1 MVRPNSWTAYGLMF
15 GVLVSVGLTL
25 TAPVWAFPPTQD
37 LTDQSASLQIAQA
50 APAPKLGLDGKP
62 IPTAPDLVTQAN
74 AYYAAGEKAF
84 YKNDLSTAET
94 MLKKSIDCRDELKKV
109 REAKDYLKGVDTLG
123 KVLRKQNKFDEA
135 EKYYRKGLS
144 MASQGLGPTAYEVK
158 SSLVNLADVC
168 EKQQKYPDALTY
180 YKQLQ
185 TITEGRDGYDD
196 PDAEEYRRKIL
207 DINIKGGNYEA
218 AETLL
223 KNSINHQEAQ
233 GKGNAPETIKLLDKY
248 ADVLKRAC
256 KIEEAEAIEAKIKG
270 IKEASAP

>member
-1 MVRPNSWTAYGLMF
+1 MVRPNSWTALGL
-15 GVLVSVGLTL
+15 VLAIFAPALSN
-25 TAPVWAFPPTQD
+25 APVWAFPTND
-37 LTDQSASLQIAQA
+37 SFSEFSTNLKIAQA
-50 APAPKLGLDGKP
+50 APAFKLGPDGKP
-62 IPTAPDLVTQAN
+62 IPTGPDLVTQAN
-74 AYYAAGEKAF
+74 GYYLAGEKAF
-84 YKNDLSTAET
+84 YKNDLGTAES

-109 REAKDYLKGVDTLG
+109 REPKDYLKGVDTLC

-168 EKQQKYPDALTY
+168 EKQQKYPDALGY

-185 TITEGRDGYDD
+185 KITEGRDGYDD
-196 PDAEEYRRKIL
+196 PDAQEYRKKIL
-207 DINIKGGNYEA
+207 DINIKGGNYDEA
-218 AETLL
+218 ENLL

-233 GKGNAPETIKLLDKY
+233 GKGNSPETIKMLDRY

-256 KIEEAEAIEAKIKG
+256 KIEEAEAIEAKVKG
-270 IKEASAP
+270 LKEASAP